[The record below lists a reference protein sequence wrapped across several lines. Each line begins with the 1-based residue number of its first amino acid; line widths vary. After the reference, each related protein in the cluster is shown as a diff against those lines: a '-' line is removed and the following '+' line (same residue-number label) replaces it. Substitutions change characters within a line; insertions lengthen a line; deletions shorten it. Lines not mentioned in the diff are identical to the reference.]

1 MHSGNLRDPDK
12 ESRLTNWL
20 CSVRGGDGRGRLLGF
35 SNNSHHPAM
44 ASAALLLLLLFLLV
58 FLLLLSADTVR
69 GGVVVTGGLA
79 QASGRRSVGAKRYW
93 RRSLAPP
100 QARFGSFEAW
110 LNAFMYTFKRDTIFN
125 VAKIGGLILLYYF
138 APEVFTWVSGTLG

>member
-1 MHSGNLRDPDK
+1 
-12 ESRLTNWL
+12 
-20 CSVRGGDGRGRLLGF
+20 
-35 SNNSHHPAM
+35 M

-79 QASGRRSVGAKRYW
+79 VASFTGGAPAVPPHIKTLPDVPGAVQSNANSASFLRLSQQASGRRSVGAKRYW

>member
-1 MHSGNLRDPDK
+1 
-12 ESRLTNWL
+12 
-20 CSVRGGDGRGRLLGF
+20 
-35 SNNSHHPAM
+35 M

-58 FLLLLSADTVR
+58 FLLLLSADSVR
-69 GGVVVTGGLA
+69 GGVAVTGDLAVESFTGGAPAAPSHVKTLLDVPEAGAVQGNTSGGLFLRLSW
-79 QASGRRSVGAKRYW
+79 QASGGRSAGAKRYW
-93 RRSLAPP
+93 HRTLTPP

-110 LNAFMYTFKRDTIFN
+110 LDAFMYTLKRDTIFN